1 VTLVALVAII
11 ALAAGGLIVVILAIA
26 RDERVNDAGPPTVPR
41 ASSDAPSRRDMTE
54 RARKPRRR
62 PAWRGITQAWTSW
75 RNRHYLP

>member
-1 VTLVALVAII
+1 MTLVALVAII
-11 ALAAGGLIVVILAIA
+11 ALAAGGLIVVMLAIA
-26 RDERVNDAGPPTVPR
+26 RDERADDTRPTVPS

-54 RARKPRRR
+54 RAHKPRRR